1 VTVTPLER
9 LLIDSCL
16 DVDVLADA
24 QRDLPGALARAGVS
38 GSAADLIASGHGY
51 SLSAVVRAT
60 RPQPSA
66 EEIEAYAQERMAVD
80 PIFAM
85 RMRDEARPTLERAF
99 QVRFPASR
107 AITSEAMPDGLVQ
120 IRVNDAP
127 GLAAMPQDSADPGDI
142 DVDTD
147 LPDDPDIDVDVDV
160 DVDIEIDVD
169 SDIPSDIPSD
179 IDDVSHVAG
188 GTRSRAQDVR
198 WAAYWSQRRA
208 HWAGLQELSSR

>member
-16 DVDVLADA
+16 DVDVLAEA

-38 GSAADLIASGHGY
+38 SSAAGLLATGHGY
-51 SLSAVVRAT
+51 TISAVVRAA

-66 EEIEAYAQERMAVD
+66 AEIEAFANDRMAVD
-80 PIFAM
+80 PIFTL

-107 AITSEAMPDGLVQ
+107 SISAESMPDGTVQ
-120 IRVNDAP
+120 IRVIDSA
-127 GLAAMPQDSADPGDI
+127 GLAEMPQDSADPGDI
-142 DVDTD
+142 DVDID
-147 LPDDPDIDVDVDV
+147 LPPDQPDIDIDVDIVSEDIDADV
-160 DVDIEIDVD
+160 VVD
-169 SDIPSDIPSD
+169 SHLRP
-179 IDDVSHVAG
+179 G
-188 GTRSRAQDVR
+188 DVR

-208 HWAGLQELSSR
+208 HWASLQEMSAR